1 MKADNTNAQ
10 PFIPLNATNNAC
22 MDKWFDDN
30 NVNQYLDRSFM
41 NELQQE
47 GSQLSVAAKVKNGS
61 CPVVG
66 INSKSK
72 ESDVDDD
79 ANNNANDDDDY
90 SVGELL
96 ANDDD
101 DDRRSNDG
109 DSVMSFD
116 SQLSRLS
123 QFTPIPPPMI
133 TPTPRTPIPPIVVT
147 HAEEN
152 LDGYLPQNYSNDVI
166 DADDLLVHDN
176 DTNSEFSF

>member
-1 MKADNTNAQ
+1 MAKRKRDSDNDDPGTEFSHDFLSLTSDNIQSAIDD
-10 PFIPLNATNNAC
+10 IPNTPDYSTTSHSNL
-22 MDKWFDDN
+22 
-30 NVNQYLDRSFM
+30 
-41 NELQQE
+41 
-47 GSQLSVAAKVKNGS
+47 
-61 CPVVG
+61 
-66 INSKSK
+66 
-72 ESDVDDD
+72 DVDDD